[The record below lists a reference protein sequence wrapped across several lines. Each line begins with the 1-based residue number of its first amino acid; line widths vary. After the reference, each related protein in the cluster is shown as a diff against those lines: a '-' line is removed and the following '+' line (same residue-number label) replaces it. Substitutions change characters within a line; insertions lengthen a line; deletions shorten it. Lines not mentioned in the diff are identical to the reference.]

1 MDDAAPLPTAPGA
14 LPAPATDAAGV
25 LGFWAAAGPSRWFR
39 KDPAFDAEV
48 RTRLLPLHEAA
59 ARGALA
65 GWLDDGADAALAL
78 VLLLD
83 QVPRNAFR
91 GSARAFATDAL
102 ARVVAQ
108 RALDRGHDRA
118 QPDPGLRNFF
128 YVPFMHSEW
137 LPDQQQALRLC
148 QLLPGDAARHAR
160 IHLEIVERHGRF
172 PHRNALLG
180 RRTTPAEQ
188 AFLDDGGFAG

>member
-1 MDDAAPLPTAPGA
+1 MTDAPDA
-14 LPAPATDAAGV
+14 LPATPGAPARTAAEV
-25 LGFWAAAGPSRWFR
+25 LAFWTAAGPSRWFR

-48 RTRLLPLHEAA
+48 VARLLPLHEAA
-59 ARGALA
+59 ARGVLGEA
-65 GWLDDGADAALAL
+65 WLRSADGALAL

-91 GSARAFATDAL
+91 GSPRAFATDAL
-102 ARVVAQ
+102 ARVAAD
-108 RALDRGHDRA
+108 RAIARGLDTA

-137 LPDQQQALRLC
+137 LPDQQRALRLC
-148 QLLPGDAARHAR
+148 QQLPGEAQRHAR
-160 IHLEIVERHGRF
+160 IHLEIVERFGRF

-180 RRTTPAEQ
+180 RRTTAEEQ
-188 AFLDDGGFAG
+188 AFLDAGGFAG